1 MPSTPQGYRRRN
13 SLRHVSFDYSQPAAY
28 FVTLCCHKGQT
39 LFGHIRDGTMLLN
52 PLGEIADRVWHEF
65 AERHPETELDAF
77 VVMPNHVHVL
87 LWILPPV
94 DATAA
99 NAPKKERQFGDAI
112 AGSLST
118 LIGGYKSAVTQKA
131 KLAGL
136 VPGPQLWQRNFYDH
150 IVRNEPDLL
159 RIRAY
164 IHDNPARWHED
175 KLHPD
180 RPPNEYN
187 RTWHSR

>member
-28 FVTLCCHKGQT
+28 FVTICCHKGQT
-39 LFGHIRDGTMLLN
+39 LFGRIRDGTMLLN

-87 LWILPPV
+87 LWILPSA

-136 VPGPQLWQRNFYDH
+136 VPGAQLWQRNFYDH
-150 IVRNEPDLL
+150 IVRSEPALL

-180 RPPNEYN
+180 HPPNEYN
-187 RTWHSR
+187 RTWGL